1 MLDPILIDVNLSIE
15 EYKRYSRHLILDK
28 VGKLGQSRL
37 KASKVLIV
45 GLGGLGSLASMYLAA
60 AGVGQIGIVEYDR
73 VSVSNLQRQLLYD
86 SHVIDKRK
94 SLVGKLRLEAI
105 NPYCNVVVFD
115 TKLTT
120 TNASII
126 IADYDLIIDASD
138 NFFTRYLIND
148 IAILFNIPVV
158 YGAILNQEGQIS
170 VFNYRGGPT
179 YRDLFGKRLSNDIA
193 LSCSEGGVFGGVAA
207 VISSLQ
213 VNEVIKIILGL
224 GNVLSGK
231 LLIYDFFKVVF
242 KTIVLKKKLFYSRKI
257 VSNNFKELSSEE
269 VKFGV
274 RKDIEESREVYVSEI
289 KGHIDNKSCLVI
301 DVRTK
306 QEYEVIHLMNAK
318 NIPLSLLSTQSTFD
332 FIRSKLNQ
340 GFYILIYCSADA
352 RSITATNIFSHSSI
366 DSLRLVGGLK
376 ALGF

>member
-1 MLDPILIDVNLSIE
+1 MLDPKTIDVHLSIE
-15 EYKRYSRHLILDK
+15 EYKRYSRHLILNK

-60 AGVGQIGIVEYDR
+60 AGVGQIGIVDYDR
-73 VSVSNLQRQLLYD
+73 VSVSNLQRQVLYD
-86 SHVIDKRK
+86 SQLIDQKK
-94 SLVGKLRLEAI
+94 SSAGRFKLQAI
-105 NPYCNVVVFD
+105 NPYCRVVVFD

-120 TNASII
+120 INASVLV
-126 IADYDLIIDASD
+126 ADYDLILDASD

-179 YRDLFGKRLSNDIA
+179 YRDLFGKNLQQDIA

-207 VISSLQ
+207 VVSSLQ

-224 GNVLSGK
+224 GNVVSGE
-231 LLIYDFFKVVF
+231 LLIYDFFKATF
-242 KTIVLKKKLFYSRKI
+242 KNVALKKRLFSSRKVVLNSFEKLSCEEIKLGI
-257 VSNNFKELSSEE
+257 VESHKQSIHVESSE
-269 VKFGV
+269 
-274 RKDIEESREVYVSEI
+274 IMLHI
-289 KGHIDNKSCLVI
+289 KNQSCLVI

-306 QEYEVIHLMNAK
+306 QEYEVIHLTNAK
-318 NIPLSLLSTQSTFD
+318 NIPLTLLSSQCYLD
-332 FIRSKLNQ
+332 FIYSKVLE
-340 GFYILIYCSADA
+340 GFYLLVYCSADA
-352 RSITATNIFSHSSI
+352 RSITAMNILSNSHI
-366 DSLRLVGGLK
+366 DALRLVGGLK
-376 ALGF
+376 ALGL